1 MLPAAIALAVILWGI
16 IAAAL
21 GWAAQRK
28 GYSFALGFA
37 FAFLLT
43 PLTALPVLAMLPV
56 RDPTGAGAGRGGPPA
71 TTEDKG
77 VAAIADAYRAMKE
90 RTPGRRAPPREE

>member
-1 MLPAAIALAVILWGI
+1 MLPAAIALAVILWST
-16 IAAAL
+16 IAAFL

-43 PLTALPVLAMLPV
+43 PLTALIVLAMLPV
-56 RDPTGAGAGRGGPPA
+56 RDPTQARVGQSDSPP
-71 TTEDKG
+71 TTDDKG

-90 RTPGRRAPPREE
+90 RTPGRRAPPREQ